1 MLRVSDSASKLGG
14 SSISGVVLIS
24 SAAKEGGS
32 FGAIT
37 AIDSIGGSEGD
48 RGLLVA

>member
-14 SSISGVVLIS
+14 SSISGVVLI

>member
-14 SSISGVVLIS
+14 SSISGVVLILV
-24 SAAKEGGS
+24 AKEGGS
-32 FGAIT
+32 FGTDT

-48 RGLLVA
+48 KGLVMA

>member
-14 SSISGVVLIS
+14 SSISGVLI

-32 FGAIT
+32 FGAVT

-48 RGLLVA
+48 RGLVIA